1 MLTAVRTLVE
11 PSASFDETQAS
22 RRYTAMQKYLT
33 ISKLEAKGPRMAILY
48 RILPAAPVAALLI
61 LAGCNGPETIVADQD
76 DPQAADLADA
86 PPVEL
91 PPAIAATRTYR
102 CKDNSLLYADYYT
115 NNTVH
120 VRAERTA
127 EPVILTSESGTPP
140 FTAEG
145 YSITANADQ
154 VTYTAPGK
162 GTQSCH
168 V

>member
-1 MLTAVRTLVE
+1 
-11 PSASFDETQAS
+11 
-22 RRYTAMQKYLT
+22 
-33 ISKLEAKGPRMAILY
+33 MAISY
-48 RILPAAPVAALLI
+48 RILAAAPVAALFA
-61 LAGCNGPETIVADQD
+61 LAGCNTEPETIVAGQD
-76 DPQAADLADA
+76 DPQAADLAEA

-91 PPAIAATRTYR
+91 PPSIAATRTYR

-115 NNTVH
+115 NNTVQ
-120 VRAERTA
+120 VRAKRTD
-127 EPVILTSESGTPP
+127 EPVILTTETGTPP

-145 YSITANADQ
+145 YSISANADQ